1 MELVKKD
8 IKTKGQS
15 HYYSLIDIVLLPL
28 LGCGFILME
37 KAFLFNPWILLIF
50 VVAYERSAHA
60 YLLSSIAMIIIA
72 YMSHISYG
80 LEITLISIVYFFIAF
95 NFKMVKFKNQQ
106 NCIFYPLIVIG
117 IMLLIVSFIKTPSI
131 TSIAYGLIS
140 ILVAAM
146 ASFHILQF
154 LKSIDDD
161 SEVSSLFNNLF
172 FLLSLFYS
180 SMSWPVL
187 GLIMVRLLI
196 LTLDKNKKDL
206 AALFLAIVALSL
218 NYIYHLS
225 FSYIAMIILPLLVSM
240 IFQKK
245 YVMYGLS
252 LVLVSWSL
260 DSLFYLNGLFYQG
273 LVALLLCFLIE
284 QSKISFLHNLLN
296 KENVSQP
303 LLALE
308 RQKKNSNK
316 VQAIIDYVDA
326 LNFELNGDSVT
337 PQEKARHRVYAEV
350 CSRCEHLLYCP
361 LTNSIVLLLGKKITH
376 ENKQRLNREC
386 IKPYKLTLALQQ
398 AYAIYLTEDGYY
410 LESQKRKEMLHDLLI
425 KIKEPLVE
433 LQNDYKKPHLLKD
446 RLITKA
452 QEKDI
457 YINNVSFCNEH
468 IMIYSPY
475 IITDIDYLSSLLY
488 CYTGFVFAC
497 ESQKRSIFHNNYQVY
512 FSLLKE
518 HAITH
523 TIHQKAVLEEQSGD
537 YCLVERNNAKMTIL
551 LCDGMGHDKKA
562 AHTSLSLA
570 SSFMAL
576 YRQNRDILSCVDDVN
591 SLFRVSVNDDNY
603 ATFDFCEIQ
612 CQTLECK
619 FYKGGASITMIIRNN
634 EVITIPVGG
643 LPIGLLDDIDIDI
656 RSMQL
661 QENDYLLF
669 ISDGLADF
677 LLAQDPH
684 IFYNIQDAD
693 GFFRHLFQI
702 GLEKMKHSDDATM
715 IICHVL

>member
-8 IKTKGQS
+8 IKIKGQS
-15 HYYSLIDIVLLPL
+15 HYYSLFDIALLPL

-50 VVAYERSAHA
+50 VVAYERSSHA
-60 YLLSSIAMIIIA
+60 YLLSTLSMITVAWI
-72 YMSHISYG
+72 SHISYG
-80 LEITLISIVYFFIAF
+80 LEITLISIVYFFLTF
-95 NFKMVKFKNQQ
+95 NFKRIKFKNQDK
-106 NCIFYPLIVIG
+106 CRFYPLIVIG
-117 IMLLIVSFIKTPSI
+117 IMLLIVNFIKAPSI
-131 TSIAYGLIS
+131 TTIAYGLIS
-140 ILVAAM
+140 ILITAM

-154 LKSIDDD
+154 LKSVDDD
-161 SEVSSLFNNLF
+161 SETPSLFNNLF
-172 FLLSLFYS
+172 FLLAFFYS
-180 SMSWPVL
+180 SMCWPVF

-196 LTLDKNKKDL
+196 LNLNKDKKDL
-206 AALFLAIVALSL
+206 ASLFLALVALSL

-225 FSYIAMIILPLLVSM
+225 FSYIVMIILPLLISI

-245 YVMYGLS
+245 YVMYGIS
-252 LVLVSWSL
+252 LVLISWSL
-260 DSLFYLNGLFYQG
+260 DPLFYLNGLFYQG
-273 LVALLLCFLIE
+273 LLTLLLCFLIE
-284 QSKISFLHNLLN
+284 QNKMSFFFNWLN
-296 KENVSQP
+296 KENISPP

-308 RQKKNSNK
+308 SRKNNSNK

-361 LTNSIVLLLGKKITH
+361 LTNSLMSLLGKKITH
-376 ENKQRLNREC
+376 ENKQRINREC
-386 IKPYKLTLALQQ
+386 IRPYKLTLAIQQ

-410 LESQKRKEMLHDLLI
+410 LESQKRKEMLRDLLI
-425 KIKEPLVE
+425 KIKEPLIT
-433 LQNDYKKPHLLKD
+433 LQNDYKKPYLLKEM
-446 RLITKA
+446 LVTKA
-452 QEKDI
+452 LEKDI
-457 YINNVSFCNEH
+457 HISNVSFYKEH
-468 IMIYSPY
+468 IMICSPY
-475 IITDIDYLSSLLY
+475 LITDIDYLSSLLY
-488 CYTGFVFAC
+488 YYTGLIFTY
-497 ESQKRSIFHNNYQVY
+497 ERQNKSLFHNNYQIY

-537 YCLVERNNAKMTIL
+537 YYLVERNNAKMTIL

-576 YRQNRDILSCVDDVN
+576 YRQNRDILSCINDVN

-619 FYKGGASITMIIRNN
+619 FYKGGASVTLIIRNN

-656 RSMQL
+656 HSMQL
-661 QENDYLLF
+661 QENDYLIF

-677 LLAQDPH
+677 LISQDPH
-684 IFYNIQDAD
+684 IFYDIQDTD
-693 GFFRHLFQI
+693 NFFRHLFQI